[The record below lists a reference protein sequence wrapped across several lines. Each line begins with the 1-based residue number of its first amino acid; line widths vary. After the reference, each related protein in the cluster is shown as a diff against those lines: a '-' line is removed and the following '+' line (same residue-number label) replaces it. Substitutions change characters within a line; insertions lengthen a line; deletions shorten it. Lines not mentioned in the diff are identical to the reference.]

1 MPFPNFAGGESF
13 AVYARYCI
21 TSSLGVN
28 EALSFVFLYM
38 LGAFQ
43 DSHLFAI
50 FARLRKAKRRKD
62 DELVMINQWK
72 KEEPLWNKEKMPI
85 YFWPFH
91 YYTWKTP
98 LFRVSTYDVFSFNA
112 HFDLLYFRTYVK
124 IQAFHW
130 FRHSTLT
137 HGKR

>member
-1 MPFPNFAGGESF
+1 MLTHETMAFSMYNNEKARTKWASF
-13 AVYARYCI
+13 RKWHKSA
-21 TSSLGVN
+21 N
-28 EALSFVFLYM
+28 
-38 LGAFQ
+38 
-43 DSHLFAI
+43 SHLFAI